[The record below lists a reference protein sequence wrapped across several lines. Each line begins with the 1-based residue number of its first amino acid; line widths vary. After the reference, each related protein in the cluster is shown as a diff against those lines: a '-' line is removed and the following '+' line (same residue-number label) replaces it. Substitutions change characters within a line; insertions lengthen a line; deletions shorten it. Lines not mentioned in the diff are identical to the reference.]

1 MLENFIMIDDR
12 GIEHR
17 AKFTPFKSLRISFF
31 EGWKKHFINKAAK
44 GCDEFFLIIHA
55 FINRIDNTKR
65 NNNMTRR

>member
-1 MLENFIMIDDR
+1 MIDDR

-55 FINRIDNTKR
+55 FINKMIQI
-65 NNNMTRR
+65 